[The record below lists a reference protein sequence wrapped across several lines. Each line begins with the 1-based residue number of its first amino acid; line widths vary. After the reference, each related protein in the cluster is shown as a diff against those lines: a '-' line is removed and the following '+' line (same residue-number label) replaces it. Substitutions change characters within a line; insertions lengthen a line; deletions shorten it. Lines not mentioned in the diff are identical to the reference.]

1 MATLKQIQFKRSKT
15 AGARPAA
22 SVLAEGELAIN
33 LKDRTIF
40 TKDDTGNIIDLSISA
55 GGSISGNITQTGD
68 YLQNGTY
75 NLNGNQFVY
84 AGKYIEFLP
93 KTAGNGAWA
102 NQHKNKAPIF
112 TDLSSTT
119 SVSEYHPLIK
129 QRYKDGTFSVGTLVN
144 EGSFKIHYINETG
157 DSKYWTFNRNGSF
170 IVDNGNI
177 EARAGNI
184 SASGNINSATGFVSA
199 PRVNTKNINLSSKT
213 FITNNDAGYDI
224 VSLPTWVY
232 NPPADGSDNTTNG
245 LNYLRKLRASSASS
259 IFHEIADCRKG
270 KPQEISWW
278 TGVGPSSF
286 QWAFDNSGRI
296 TAGKSISVGLPDN
309 GTNGRYPLES
319 AISIGIAIGDN
330 DTGIKWV
337 RDGVIDLM
345 ANGISTA
352 TILNNGINSTKKLMV
367 GYSRD
372 SGSTWVFPNNN
383 QAMFT
388 ARTDVDGNN
397 NGDGQTHIGYSSNS
411 KMYHYFRGTGRMSVS
426 MGDGLLVEP
435 GILDIKTGSNS
446 LNLRA
451 DGTVASTQ
459 EVKLNNGLFFNSSSY
474 NAGIKFGASSINGT
488 KTIQWNAGTR
498 PGQNKSYVTMKAWGN
513 AFEDNT
519 NKKRETVFELG
530 DGQGW
535 HFYSQR
541 VAPAAGSTVGSV
553 EFAMAGSLLTSGS
566 ITTRSSLNA
575 DNGLSVNG
583 QAKFGG
589 TADALRIWN
598 AEYGAIFRRSEAS
611 LHIIP
616 TPKDAGESGGISN
629 LRPLS
634 ISLNNGMVQ
643 MRHSVTLGDDGRGG
657 NMITVDNDSK
667 LVVVTS
673 NSRISPNFR
682 MQIGHSSY
690 IDVECTNSVRPAGAG
705 SFASQNNEDVRA
717 PLYMNIDRGDN
728 STYIPILKQRYVQG
742 NSCYSLGTLINGGD
756 FRLHYH
762 EGGDGSSTGAVI
774 KDISWEFK
782 RNGDFY
788 SPGRLRTA
796 NVYIG
801 TDGNITGGS
810 GNFANLNTTLNRKV
824 NVGGWAGSSGGGWY
838 KFATVTI
845 PQGTGTVTF
854 KISGGA
860 GFNFKSYSQASIA
873 EIVLRTGNNN
883 PKGINAVLWNRSDLS
898 FNQIAT
904 MNTSGDTYDVYVF
917 CDGYTNALVVEY
929 SCSENSSVTVVGLN
943 GGIQSAVDALP
954 EGHVVGKT
962 VRLLNNI
969 GGTFAAGESDVV
981 TRGEYVADNQKGM
994 RIKSNGNNIG
1004 SNAALIRNDGGSFY
1018 ILVTDKN
1025 TTEKPDAANGD
1036 WNGLRPFY
1044 INMTDGR
1051 VSMGHGLNITGGGL
1065 NVTGGNT
1072 SLGNISSRLVSY
1084 ARAPSRWG
1092 DTSDAMK
1099 SKITFMADHGDLSNS
1114 GSYYPIVGA
1123 YSNYGSA
1130 GYRQT
1135 FEFGWVGSGT
1145 TAGWRDG
1152 IIRIRGDNANGQQA
1166 RWRFTM
1172 DGILDCPGKV
1182 QMPQTSAFGVNTTNG
1197 WGGNS
1202 IAIGDSDTGFRQV
1215 GDGLLEAWANNVKV
1229 VRFTSSEVYSE
1240 KNVNAPNVYI
1250 RSDVR
1255 LKSNFK
1261 PIENAL
1267 ERVEQLDGLIYDK
1280 AEYIGGEPA
1289 QTEAGIIA
1297 QTLQDVLPE
1306 AVRESEDSK
1315 GNKILTVSSQAQIAL
1330 LVEAVKTLS
1339 ARVKELES
1347 KLM

>member
-55 GGSISGNITQTGD
+55 GGNISGNITQTGD

-102 NQHKNKAPIF
+102 NQHLNKAPIF

-119 SVSEYHPLIK
+119 STSEYHPLIK

-144 EGSFKIHYINETG
+144 EGSFKIHYIDETG
-157 DSKYWTFNRNGSF
+157 DSKYWTFRRDGGF
-170 IVDNGNI
+170 VVDTGNLTVTK
-177 EARAGNI
+177 GNI
-184 SASGNINSATGFVSA
+184 SASGNINSATGIVSA
-199 PRVNTKNINLSSKT
+199 PQINTKTIVFDTKA
-213 FITNNDAGYDI
+213 FGQYDSQ
-224 VSLPTWVY
+224 SLVQYVY
-232 NPPADGSDNTTNG
+232 PGTGEENG
-245 LNYLRKLRASSASS
+245 INYLRKVRAKSGGT
-259 IFHEIADCRKG
+259 IYHEIASAQTG
-270 KPQEISWW
+270 KNDEISWW
-278 TGVGPSSF
+278 TG
-286 QWAFDNSGRI
+286 NSLTTKLMGLRNDGAMVLRRSLAIGTI
-296 TAGKSISVGLPDN
+296 TADENTNNYGSPTPMGERYIALGDAATGLKYIKQGVYDLVGNWNSVASITPDSFRSTRKALFGRSEDQGGTWTMP
-309 GTNGRYPLES
+309 GTNAALLS
-319 AISIGIAIGDN
+319 VQTQAD
-330 DTGIKWV
+330 V
-337 RDGVIDLM
+337 
-345 ANGISTA
+345 
-352 TILNNGINSTKKLMV
+352 NN
-367 GYSRD
+367 
-372 SGSTWVFPNNN
+372 
-383 QAMFT
+383 A
-388 ARTDVDGNN
+388 
-397 NGDGQTHIGYSSNS
+397 GDGQTHIGYNS
-411 KMYHYFRGTGRMSVS
+411 GGKFSHYFRGKGQTNINTQEGM
-426 MGDGLLVEP
+426 EINP
-435 GILDIKTGSNS
+435 GILKLVTGSN
-446 LNLRA
+446 NVQFYA
-451 DGTVASTQ
+451 DGTISSVQ
-459 EVKLNNGLFFNSSSY
+459 PIKIDNELFFRSNTNNS
-474 NAGIKFGASSINGT
+474 GIKFGASSSIDGT
-488 KTIQWNAGTR
+488 KQIIWNGGTR
-498 PGQNKSYVTMKAWGN
+498 AGQNKSYVTVKAWGN
-513 AFEDNT
+513 AYSAGSD
-519 NKKRETVFELG
+519 KSRETVFEVG
-530 DGQGW
+530 DGQGY

-541 VAPAAGSTVGSV
+541 VAPASGSTVGPIQFRV
-553 EFAMAGSLLTSGS
+553 NGGLLTSGS
-566 ITTRSSLNA
+566 IVASGSITTESS
-575 DNGLSVNG
+575 LSVNNG
-583 QAKFGG
+583 MSVNGELKVGG
-589 TADALRIWN
+589 TADNFRIWN
-598 AEYGAIFRRSEAS
+598 AKYGAIFRRSEDS
-611 LHIIP
+611 LYIIP
-616 TPKDAGESGGISN
+616 TPINQGESGGITDIRPFSIN
-629 LRPLS
+629 L
-634 ISLNNGMVQ
+634 GTG
-643 MRHSVTLGDDGRGG
+643 SVVMG
-657 NMITVDNDSK
+657 NHTQAGKNLFTVDNVSK
-667 LVVVTS
+667 LVQT
-673 NSRISPNFR
+673 
-682 MQIGHSSY
+682 
-690 IDVECTNSVRPAGAG
+690 
-705 SFASQNNEDVRA
+705 DVRFRVNMDSDGIVLNA
-717 PLYMNIDRGDN
+717 SSQAASNFIQGRKADVTKWYLGIGDG
-728 STYIPILKQRYVQG
+728 G
-742 NSCYSLGTLINGGD
+742 NVV
-756 FRLHYH
+756 RLHNYTYSH
-762 EGGDGSSTGAVI
+762 GIALNSDTV
-774 KDISWEFK
+774 DITK
-782 RNGDFY
+782 PLKINNIR
-788 SPGRLRTA
+788 
-796 NVYIG
+796 IG

-824 NVGGWAGSSGGGWY
+824 NVGGWAGSSDGGWY

-943 GGIQSAVDALP
+943 GGIQPVVDALP

-969 GGTFAAGESDVV
+969 GGTFAAGESNIV
-981 TRGEYVADNQKGM
+981 TRGEYVTDNQKGM

-1025 TTEKPDAANGD
+1025 TAEKPDAANGD

-1051 VSMGHGLNITGGGL
+1051 VSMNHGLNITGGGL

-1072 SLGNISSRLVSY
+1072 SLGNISSRVV
-1084 ARAPSRWG
+1084 AGWRGAAGWG
-1092 DTSDAMK
+1092 DNSDTMK

-1123 YSNYGSA
+1123 WSNYGSA

-1172 DGILDCPGKV
+1172 DGTLDCPGKV
-1182 QMPQTSAFGVNTTNG
+1182 LLPQTGAFGVNTSNG
-1197 WGGNS
+1197 LGGNS
-1202 IAIGDSDTGFRQV
+1202 ITFGDNDTGIKQN
-1215 GDGLLEAWANNVKV
+1215 GDGLLDIYANSVQV
-1229 VRFTSSEVYSE
+1229 FRFQNGDLYSY
-1240 KNVNAPNVYI
+1240 KNINAPNVYI
-1250 RSDVR
+1250 RSDIR

-1267 ERVEQLDGLIYDK
+1267 DKVEKLNGVIYDK
-1280 AEYIGGEPA
+1280 AEYIGGEA
-1289 QTEAGIIA
+1289 IETEAGIVA

-1306 AVRESEDSK
+1306 AVRETEDSK